1 MSEFS
6 KPLLTEEA
14 PEPPLMEQKPQEH
27 ENERL
32 KQTLATMQGATAKIE
47 EAGLA
52 PKPVPVAVKPEP
64 AAKTM
69 TAKVKP
75 LPKPQVKAK
84 PEIKAEQE
92 PEEPA
97 TRKKPGPAKEKAAK
111 SIEETPAPEPD
122 KELLQRR
129 LAISEAVA
137 SMAGNPDPDI
147 FHLLFKLFANA
158 PEKELPA
165 AAMIISTAY
174 LRTPAKKRQPLL
186 KALHPALRTFRAT
199 KLAVLISAKLGAVLA
214 AKPPAPPPAPPG
226 G

>member
-14 PEPPLMEQKPQEH
+14 PEPPLVEQKPQEH

-32 KQTLATMQGATAKIE
+32 KQTLAGMQGTTARIE
-47 EAGLA
+47 EVGLA
-52 PKPVPVAVKPEP
+52 PKLVPAAVKPEP

-69 TAKVKP
+69 TGKVKP
-75 LPKPQVKAK
+75 LPKPQLKLK
-84 PEIKAEQE
+84 PENKAEQE
-92 PEEPA
+92 QETPA
-97 TRKKPGPAKEKAAK
+97 TRKKPGTAKERPAKQ
-111 SIEETPAPEPD
+111 IEETRAPEPD
-122 KELLQRR
+122 KELLRR
-129 LAISEAVA
+129 QLAISEAVG
-137 SMAGNPDPDI
+137 SMSGNPDPEV

-158 PEKELPA
+158 PEKEIPA

-174 LRTPAKKRQPLL
+174 LRTPAKQRQPVLQ
-186 KALHPALRTFRAT
+186 ALQPALRAYRAT
-199 KLAVLISAKLGAVLA
+199 KLAALISAKLGAALV